1 MVGGSFLA
9 SADTVFFG
17 GNWTSVGGFSPSTGT
32 VIYNGTGA
40 GNVSISSTEAFYGFE
55 VNGTGTLTLL
65 SDIIAHNAS
74 ARLGTL
80 DMGSGNV
87 LGVATDLEVQTGG
100 ILLGRDGVIKVAWN
114 WDSFNGTWTP
124 QNSWVMMTGI
134 GASITTAAGQSFAT
148 LEITGQVSTTYAS
161 SDNLTVPAGGI
172 FTIGTV
178 FNITYYLYGAG
189 TIQGT
194 GLINHTASGVSSIIW
209 YGAPINVDYLI
220 YGVGIVDCF
229 SDFSLAKTL
238 TIRGGAAFSVV
249 KVLKVAGLTFL
260 DDVGE
265 LHQHPG
271 SGIALTDLFINDS
284 SAFAFKFGVCWLN
297 ISGNCVLTNSSDA
310 IFEGY
315 TMINGTLDIGVGCY
329 VDSSGDNT
337 FMTVAVSG
345 LLQGWIG
352 APVSTDIIRVRY
364 WYSASGAWDA
374 GQCTVVFDWSGTVS
388 MDPFWAFYRLR
399 VPSGVTLD
407 MLTNIRV
414 NWSFDISGTLGEL
427 PFNVYINTTNSRC
440 LMANGTF
447 DGVIYLRGMASA
459 YVYVSS
465 SMVGWVNIENQTDFS
480 MGGLLRVVPQNCT
493 ANVRITQYTAGG
505 DLSDVICR
513 WNVTV
518 SAPFSRVN
526 YTFFRLVAGNQYQV
540 TNPDAEVFSGCG
552 AAGGTIGFQ
561 LTGNGNLVLRL
572 VPPVD
577 TSFPPVTVHPVV
589 MTTVTFSIGFVIMF
603 ASVYGLVFCYPK
615 RKMWMM
621 IFAMLL
627 ISGLFAVITAGR
639 MALIW

>member
-1 MVGGSFLA
+1 M
-9 SADTVFFG
+9 
-17 GNWTSVGGFSPSTGT
+17 
-32 VIYNGTGA
+32 
-40 GNVSISSTEAFYGFE
+40 
-55 VNGTGTLTLL
+55 
-65 SDIIAHNAS
+65 
-74 ARLGTL
+74 
-80 DMGSGNV
+80 
-87 LGVATDLEVQTGG
+87 
-100 ILLGRDGVIKVAWN
+100 
-114 WDSFNGTWTP
+114 
-124 QNSWVMMTGI
+124 
-134 GASITTAAGQSFAT
+134 AAGQIFST
-148 LEITGQVSTTYAS
+148 LRITGQVSTSYAS

-603 ASVYGLVFCYPK
+603 ASVYGLVYAYPK
-615 RKMWMM
+615 KRMWM
-621 IFAMLL
+621 IVFALL
-627 ISGLFAVITAGR
+627 LLSGLFTVITAGKV
-639 MALIW
+639 MLIW